1 MTMPTPRRLL
11 TLCVASACLL
21 TPSASTQ
28 TLARPGW
35 AGSGLNTDVWW
46 KHAIVYQVNPLNFN
60 PPTGNDPAA
69 SGLHGVAQRLDYIH
83 SLGADA
89 LLLTAIQPDAAHAQS
104 IDPAYGTLDDLDDL
118 IHEASRRNIRI
129 LLDLDPHIPAADLP
143 NVARFW
149 LNRGIAGFHSI
160 GSTPEAHAQAAE
172 LRKATNT
179 YLGQRILIGDVDPT
193 LPSSPQQR
201 NHKSPDPEITQL
213 LPQLLLDIRLG
224 SVTPLNSAAIRAAV
238 DSTESITQAGH
249 NLALLASDGPS
260 FQRSMTRYADGKN
273 DLAIAKLLATILF
286 TTRAQPLLYYGQE
299 LGVTA
304 PPASDATPPNTP
316 KETSAGKP
324 QDTPDTQK
332 DKPQDAP
339 ATPADKPQD
348 TPAAPTDAPKDT
360 SAAPAD
366 KPADTSVTPPEKP
379 KDAPATPATAPTDT
393 PKPATATPIII
404 WDAPPPPPKGKP
416 SPEPATPNAAPNAA
430 LEDADPN
437 SLLNWY
443 RRLIELHHSNATLNS
458 GEYLTIN
465 RDDQNVLIMIR
476 KPKDVSATNPI
487 LVILCNLSGEPAH
500 LSIKKDT
507 MKLHL
512 RGSFLRTVLRSDNGM
527 GTMHLE
533 SMTLPPYT
541 AYIGALRF

>member
-1 MTMPTPRRLL
+1 MIMPTTRRLL
-11 TLCVASACLL
+11 TLCLTFACLF
-21 TPSASTQ
+21 TPSAPTQ

-35 AGSGLNTDVWW
+35 VGSGMNTDVWW

-60 PPTGNDPAA
+60 PPTDKDSAA

-129 LLDLDPHIPAADLP
+129 LLDLDPHIPPADLP
-143 NVARFW
+143 NVGRFW
-149 LNRGIAGFHSI
+149 LNRGIAGFHVI
-160 GSTPEAHAQAAE
+160 GSTPEAHTQAAE

-193 LPSSPQQR
+193 LSAPSPKQR
-201 NHKSPDPEITQL
+201 NTKAPDPQITQL
-213 LPQLLLDIRLG
+213 LPQLLLDTRLG
-224 SVTPLNSAAIRAAV
+224 AVTPLKPAPIRAAIE
-238 DSTESITQAGH
+238 STENIAQAGH
-249 NLALLASDGPS
+249 NLALLATDGPS
-260 FQRSMTRYADGKN
+260 FKRSMSRYADGKN
-273 DLAIAKLLATILF
+273 DLAVAKLLATILF
-286 TTRAQPLLYYGQE
+286 TTRAQPLIYYGQE
-299 LGVTA
+299 LGVPA
-304 PPASDATPPNTP
+304 PPTSDAAAADPP
-316 KETSAGKP
+316 
-324 QDTPDTQK
+324 
-332 DKPQDAP
+332 
-339 ATPADKPQD
+339 
-348 TPAAPTDAPKDT
+348 
-360 SAAPAD
+360 
-366 KPADTSVTPPEKP
+366 
-379 KDAPATPATAPTDT
+379 
-393 PKPATATPIII
+393 ATPIIT

-416 SPEPATPNAAPNAA
+416 APPPKPETNTLNAAPNAA
-430 LEDADPN
+430 LEDADPA

-476 KPKDVSATNPI
+476 KPKNVSPTNPI
-487 LVILCNLSGEPAH
+487 LVILCNLSGEPQH
-500 LSIKKDT
+500 LSIKTDT

-527 GTMHLE
+527 GTMNLE
-533 SMTLPPYT
+533 SMTLPPNT
-541 AYIGALRF
+541 AYIGELRF

>member
-1 MTMPTPRRLL
+1 MIITTPRRLL
-11 TLCVASACLL
+11 TLCLACACLL
-21 TPSASTQ
+21 TTSAPAQ

-35 AGSGLNTDVWW
+35 VGSGINTDVWW

-60 PPTGNDPAA
+60 PPTDKDTP
-69 SGLHGVAQRLDYIH
+69 SSSLHGVAQRLDYIH

-118 IHEASRRNIRI
+118 IHEASRHNNRI
-129 LLDLDPHIPAADLP
+129 LLDLDPNIPAGDLP

-149 LNRGIAGFHSI
+149 LNRGIAGFHVI
-160 GSTPEAHAQAAE
+160 GATPEAHAQAAE
-172 LRKATNT
+172 LRKATST

-193 LPSSPQQR
+193 LSSSPHQR
-201 NHKSPDPEITQL
+201 TYKAPDPQTTQL
-213 LPQLLLDIRLG
+213 LPQLLLDTRLG
-224 SVTPLNSAAIRAAV
+224 AVTPLNAAAIRSAV
-238 DSTESITQAGH
+238 ESTENIAQAGH
-249 NLALLASDGPS
+249 SLPLLASDGPS
-260 FQRSMTRYADGKN
+260 FQRSMSRYADGKN

-299 LGVTA
+299 LGVLA
-304 PPASDATPPNTP
+304 PAISGATPPKT
-316 KETSAGKP
+316 
-324 QDTPDTQK
+324 
-332 DKPQDAP
+332 
-339 ATPADKPQD
+339 
-348 TPAAPTDAPKDT
+348 PTDAPKET

-366 KPADTSVTPPEKP
+366 KPTDTSVSPPETP
-379 KDAPATPATAPTDT
+379 KDTPALPADAPKETSAAPADKPTDTSIPAAETPKDTPATPAAAPTDT
-393 PKPATATPIII
+393 PKPTPATPIII

-416 SPEPATPNAAPNAA
+416 EPEPEPATPNPTPNAV
-430 LEDADPN
+430 LEDANPA

-443 RRLIELHHSNATLNS
+443 RRLIELHHSNATINS

-465 RDDQNVLIMIR
+465 RDEQNVLIMIR

-487 LVILCNLSGEPAH
+487 LIILCNLSGEPAH

>member
-1 MTMPTPRRLL
+1 M
-11 TLCVASACLL
+11 
-21 TPSASTQ
+21 
-28 TLARPGW
+28 
-35 AGSGLNTDVWW
+35 NTDVWW

-60 PPTGNDPAA
+60 PPTDKDATT

-129 LLDLDPHIPAADLP
+129 LLDLDPHIPPADLP

-149 LNRGIAGFHSI
+149 LNRGIAGFHVI
-160 GSTPEAHAQAAE
+160 GATPEARTQAAE

-193 LPSSPQQR
+193 LPSTPQQR
-201 NHKSPDPEITQL
+201 NHKTADPEITQL
-213 LPQLLLDIRLG
+213 LPTQLLLDTRLG
-224 SVTPLNSAAIRAAV
+224 AVTPLNPAPIRSAIE
-238 DSTESITQAGH
+238 STEHIAEAGH
-249 NLALLASDGPS
+249 NLALLATDGPS
-260 FQRSMTRYADGKN
+260 FKRSMSRYADGKN

-304 PPASDATPPNTP
+304 PPASDATPPETPPETP
-316 KETSAGKP
+316 KDTSAL
-324 QDTPDTQK
+324 
-332 DKPQDAP
+332 
-339 ATPADKPQD
+339 PADKPQD
-348 TPAAPTDAPKDT
+348 TPK
-360 SAAPAD
+360 APA
-366 KPADTSVTPPEKP
+366 V
-379 KDAPATPATAPTDT
+379 
-393 PKPATATPIII
+393 TPIII

-416 SPEPATPNAAPNAA
+416 APPPEISAHNPTPNAT
-430 LEDADPN
+430 LEDADPA

-443 RRLIELHHSNATLNS
+443 RRLIELHHSNATINS

-476 KPKDVSATNPI
+476 KPKNVSATNPI
-487 LVILCNLSGEPAH
+487 LVILCNLSGEPQH
-500 LSIKKDT
+500 LSIKADT

-533 SMTLPPYT
+533 SMTVPPYT
-541 AYIGALRF
+541 AYIGELRY

>member
-1 MTMPTPRRLL
+1 MTTPTTRRLL
-11 TLCVASACLL
+11 ALCLACACLL
-21 TPSASTQ
+21 TPSAPAQ

-35 AGSGLNTDVWW
+35 VGSGMNTDVWW

-60 PPTGNDPAA
+60 PPTDKDAA
-69 SGLHGVAQRLDYIH
+69 GSGLHGVAQRLDYIH

-129 LLDLDPHIPAADLP
+129 LLDLDPNLPAADLP

-149 LNRGIAGFHSI
+149 LNRGIAGFHVI
-160 GSTPEAHAQAAE
+160 GATPEAHAQAAE
-172 LRKATNT
+172 LRKATGT

-193 LPSSPQQR
+193 LPTSPQQR
-201 NHKSPDPEITQL
+201 TYKTPDPQTT
-213 LPQLLLDIRLG
+213 QLLLDTRLG
-224 SVTPLNSAAIRAAV
+224 AVTPLNPAPIRSAIE
-238 DSTESITQAGH
+238 STENIAQAGH
-249 NLALLASDGPS
+249 NLALLATDGPS

-299 LGVTA
+299 LGV
-304 PPASDATPPNTP
+304 ATPQSPETTP
-316 KETSAGKP
+316 AN
-324 QDTPDTQK
+324 
-332 DKPQDAP
+332 
-339 ATPADKPQD
+339 TPAD
-348 TPAAPTDAPKDT
+348 
-360 SAAPAD
+360 
-366 KPADTSVTPPEKP
+366 
-379 KDAPATPATAPTDT
+379 
-393 PKPATATPIII
+393 PIII

-416 SPEPATPNAAPNAA
+416 APPSEPETSTPNAAPNAA
-430 LEDADPN
+430 LEEADPA

-443 RRLIELHHSNATLNS
+443 RRLIELHHSNATINS
-458 GEYLTIN
+458 GEYLTVN

-476 KPKDVSATNPI
+476 KPKNVSPTNPI
-487 LVILCNLSGEPAH
+487 LIILCNLSGEPQH
-500 LSIKKDT
+500 LSIKTDT

>member
-1 MTMPTPRRLL
+1 MTMPTTRRLL
-11 TLCVASACLL
+11 TLCLACACLL
-21 TPSASTQ
+21 TPSAPAQ

-35 AGSGLNTDVWW
+35 AGSGMNTDVWW

-60 PPTGNDPAA
+60 PPTDKDAAA

-129 LLDLDPHIPAADLP
+129 LLDLDPKIPAADIP

-149 LNRGIAGFHSI
+149 LNRGIAGFHII
-160 GSTPEAHAQAAE
+160 GATPEAHAQAAE
-172 LRKATNT
+172 LRKATTT

-193 LPSSPQQR
+193 LASSPQQR
-201 NHKSPDPEITQL
+201 NHRSADSEITQL
-213 LPQLLLDIRLG
+213 LLDTRLG
-224 SVTPLNSAAIRAAV
+224 AVTPLNSAAIRSAV
-238 DSTESITQAGH
+238 ESTESIAQAGH
-249 NLALLASDGPS
+249 SLPLLASDGPS
-260 FQRSMTRYADGKN
+260 FQRSMSRYADGKN
-273 DLAIAKLLATILF
+273 DLAIAKLLVTILF

-299 LGVTA
+299 LGVPA
-304 PPASDATPPNTP
+304 PQSSEP
-316 KETSAGKP
+316 
-324 QDTPDTQK
+324 
-332 DKPQDAP
+332 AP
-339 ATPADKPQD
+339 ATPSAD
-348 TPAAPTDAPKDT
+348 
-360 SAAPAD
+360 
-366 KPADTSVTPPEKP
+366 
-379 KDAPATPATAPTDT
+379 
-393 PKPATATPIII
+393 PIIT

-416 SPEPATPNAAPNAA
+416 APPPEPETSTPNTTPNAA
-430 LEDADPN
+430 LEDADPA

-443 RRLIELHHSNATLNS
+443 RKLIELHHSNATINS

-476 KPKDVSATNPI
+476 KPKNVSPTTPI
-487 LVILCNLSGEPAH
+487 LVILCNLSGQPAH
-500 LSIKKDT
+500 LSIKTDT

-533 SMTLPPYT
+533 SMTLPPYA

>member
-1 MTMPTPRRLL
+1 M
-11 TLCVASACLL
+11 
-21 TPSASTQ
+21 
-28 TLARPGW
+28 
-35 AGSGLNTDVWW
+35 NTDVWW

-60 PPTGNDPAA
+60 PPTDKDTAG

-89 LLLTAIQPDAAHAQS
+89 LLLTAIQPDATHAQS
-104 IDPAYGTLDDLDDL
+104 IDPIYGTLDDLDDL
-118 IHEASRRNIRI
+118 IHQASRRNIRI
-129 LLDLDPHIPAADLP
+129 LLDLDPNIPAADIP

-149 LNRGIAGFHSI
+149 LNRGIAGFHVI

-179 YLGQRILIGDVDPT
+179 YLGQRILIGDVDPS
-193 LPSSPQQR
+193 LSSSPQQR
-201 NHKSPDPEITQL
+201 NHRSPDPEITQL
-213 LPQLLLDIRLG
+213 LLDTRLG
-224 SVTPLNSAAIRAAV
+224 AVTPLNPAPIRAALE
-238 DSTESITQAGH
+238 STENIALAGH
-249 NLALLASDGPS
+249 SLPLLASDGPS
-260 FQRSMTRYADGKN
+260 FQRSMSRYADGKN

-299 LGVTA
+299 LGV
-304 PPASDATPPNTP
+304 ATPQSS
-316 KETSAGKP
+316 EA
-324 QDTPDTQK
+324 
-332 DKPQDAP
+332 AP
-339 ATPADKPQD
+339 ATPSAD
-348 TPAAPTDAPKDT
+348 
-360 SAAPAD
+360 
-366 KPADTSVTPPEKP
+366 
-379 KDAPATPATAPTDT
+379 
-393 PKPATATPIII
+393 PIIT

-416 SPEPATPNAAPNAA
+416 TPTPEPEISTPNATPNAA
-430 LEDADPN
+430 LEEADPA

-443 RRLIELHHSNATLNS
+443 RRLIELHHSNATINS

-476 KPKDVSATNPI
+476 KPKNVSPTTPI
-487 LVILCNLSGEPAH
+487 LVILCNLSGEPQH

>member
-1 MTMPTPRRLL
+1 MIIPTPRRLL
-11 TLCVASACLL
+11 TLCLACACML
-21 TPSASTQ
+21 TPSAPAQ

-35 AGSGLNTDVWW
+35 AGSGINTDVWW

-60 PPTGNDPAA
+60 PPTDKDPAA

-129 LLDLDPHIPAADLP
+129 LLDLDPNIPAPDLP

-149 LNRGIAGFHSI
+149 LNRGIAGFHVI
-160 GSTPEAHAQAAE
+160 GATREAHAQAAE

-179 YLGQRILIGDVDPT
+179 YLGQRILIGDVDPS
-193 LPSSPQQR
+193 LPSSPRQR
-201 NHKSPDPEITQL
+201 TYKTPDPEITQL
-213 LPQLLLDIRLG
+213 LLDTRLG
-224 SVTPLNSAAIRAAV
+224 AVTPLNPAPIRSAIE
-238 DSTESITQAGH
+238 STENIAQSGH
-249 NLALLASDGPS
+249 NLALLATDGPS
-260 FQRSMTRYADGKN
+260 FKRSMSRYADGKN

-304 PPASDATPPNTP
+304 PPTSDA
-316 KETSAGKP
+316 
-324 QDTPDTQK
+324 
-332 DKPQDAP
+332 
-339 ATPADKPQD
+339 
-348 TPAAPTDAPKDT
+348 AA
-360 SAAPAD
+360 
-366 KPADTSVTPPEKP
+366 ADTR
-379 KDAPATPATAPTDT
+379 
-393 PKPATATPIII
+393 ATPIIT

-416 SPEPATPNAAPNAA
+416 APPPEPETTTPPNPAPNAA
-430 LEDADPN
+430 LEDADPA

-476 KPKDVSATNPI
+476 KPKNVSPTNPI
-487 LVILCNLSGEPAH
+487 LIILCNLSGEPQH
-500 LSIKKDT
+500 LSIKTDT

-512 RGSFLRTVLRSDNGM
+512 RGSFLRTVLRTDNGM

-533 SMTLPPYT
+533 SMTLPPFT

>member
-1 MTMPTPRRLL
+1 M
-11 TLCVASACLL
+11 
-21 TPSASTQ
+21 
-28 TLARPGW
+28 
-35 AGSGLNTDVWW
+35 NTDVWW
-46 KHAIVYQVNPLNFN
+46 KHAIVYQVNPINFN
-60 PPTGNDPAA
+60 PPIDNPTAG

-89 LLLTAIQPDAAHAQS
+89 ILLTAIQPDATHAQS
-104 IDPAYGTLDDLDDL
+104 IDPAYGTFDDLDDL

-129 LLDLDPHIPAADLP
+129 LLDLDPHIPPADVP

-149 LNRGIAGFHSI
+149 LNRGIAGFHVI
-160 GSTPEAHAQAAE
+160 GATPEAHAQAAE
-172 LRKATNT
+172 LRKATST

-201 NHKSPDPEITQL
+201 NAKASDAQITQL
-213 LPQLLLDIRLG
+213 LLDTRLG
-224 SVTPLNSAAIRAAV
+224 AVTPLKPAPIRAAIE
-238 DSTESITQAGH
+238 STESIAQAGH
-249 NLALLASDGPS
+249 NLPLLASDGPS
-260 FQRSMTRYADGKN
+260 FKRSMSRYADGKN

-299 LGVTA
+299 LGVAA
-304 PPASDATPPNTP
+304 PPASDAT
-316 KETSAGKP
+316 A
-324 QDTPDTQK
+324 
-332 DKPQDAP
+332 
-339 ATPADKPQD
+339 ADKP
-348 TPAAPTDAPKDT
+348 KD
-360 SAAPAD
+360 SLPAPAD
-366 KPADTSVTPPEKP
+366 KPADTSVPPAETP
-379 KDAPATPATAPTDT
+379 KDTPATPADAPRDTSAAPAVKPADTSIPPAAMPNETSATPAASPTDT
-393 PKPATATPIII
+393 PSTPATPIII

-416 SPEPATPNAAPNAA
+416 APSLEPATPNPAPNAA

-443 RRLIELHHSNATLNS
+443 RKLIELHHSNATINS

-476 KPKDVSATNPI
+476 KPKNVSATNPI
-487 LVILCNLSGEPAH
+487 LIILCNLSGEPQH